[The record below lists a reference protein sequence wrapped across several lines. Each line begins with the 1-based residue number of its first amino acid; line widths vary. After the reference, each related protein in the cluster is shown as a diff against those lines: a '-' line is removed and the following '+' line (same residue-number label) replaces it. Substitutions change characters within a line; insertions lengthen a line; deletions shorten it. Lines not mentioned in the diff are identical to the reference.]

1 MNGRRVLMSN
11 TFKAVLLAGV
21 AVMSVALGGAGQA
34 RAETIEEALA
44 LAYQNNPTLL
54 AARAALRSVDESV
67 PIALS
72 GWRPTLNLNGNV
84 ARTRS
89 TTNILSNG
97 TGGGAVVG
105 SGTTLRTSETASAQF
120 VQPVFD
126 GFGTTAA
133 TTQAKAN
140 VKAQRARL
148 QASEAQVLVDAVSS
162 YTGVLRDQAVVELR
176 RNNVQVLTRQF
187 DATNDRFRVG
197 EITRTDVAQSEAR
210 LAGARADLIT
220 AEGNLQKSR
229 AAYQNNIG
237 KAPESLVA
245 PPAAKGLPAT
255 ADEAISQALKGN
267 PNFVAADYTA
277 QAAQSQIDVTRSDLL
292 PSVQI
297 EASYQ
302 KGWDT
307 VADISRAETAQARA
321 VLTVPLYQSGAEYAR
336 LRQSKHVAGQR
347 RLEADQARDDARE
360 TATSAF
366 ETYQSA
372 TASLESL
379 RSQIKASEI
388 ALEGVQREAEVG
400 SRTVLDVL
408 DAEQELLNARVNL
421 VTAESNQIIASY
433 QLLAALGQ
441 LTAQNIGLKVETY
454 DPTAHYEDVKY
465 QAFGDS
471 KDAAND
477 ASLGKK

>member
-1 MNGRRVLMSN
+1 MNGRRALLLAR
-11 TFKAVLLAGV
+11 TFKAVLLGGV
-21 AVMSVALGGAGQA
+21 ALLGATFMGSGQVQ
-34 RAETIEEALA
+34 AETLDEALA

-72 GWRPTLNLNGNV
+72 GWRPSLNVTGNV

-89 TTNILSNG
+89 ETNIIRNS
-97 TGGGAVVG
+97 GGGAVFG
-105 SGTTLRTSETASAQF
+105 GGTTLRTSQTAQAAF
-120 VQPVFD
+120 TQPVFN
-126 GFGTTAA
+126 GWETAA
-133 TTQAKAN
+133 STAQAKAN

-148 QASEAQVLVDAVSS
+148 QASEAQVLTDAVAA
-162 YTGVLRDQAVVELR
+162 YVDVLRDQAVVELQ
-176 RNNVQVLTRQF
+176 RNQVQVLSRQF
-187 DATNDRFRVG
+187 EATNDRFRVG
-197 EITRTDVAQSEAR
+197 EITRTDVAQAEAR
-210 LAGARADLIT
+210 LAGARASLIT

-229 AAYQNNIG
+229 AAYQNTIG
-237 KAPESLVA
+237 KAPEALTP
-245 PPAAKGLPAT
+245 PPAAGNLPASVE
-255 ADEAISQALKGN
+255 DAISAALKGN
-267 PNFVAADYTA
+267 PGFVAADFTA
-277 QAAQSQIDVTRSDLL
+277 QAAQDAIDVTRSDLL
-292 PSVQI
+292 PSVSL

-302 KGWDT
+302 KGWNT
-307 VADISRAETAQARA
+307 VADVSRAENAQARA

-360 TATSAF
+360 NATASF
-366 ETYQSA
+366 ENYQSA

-379 RSQIKASEI
+379 KSQINASQI

-421 VTAESNQIIASY
+421 VTAERNQIVASY

-441 LTAQNIGLKVETY
+441 LTAQNIGLKVEVY
-454 DPTAHYEDVKY
+454 DPIEHYDDVKY
-465 QAFGDS
+465 QAFGSS
-471 KDAAND
+471 KDAEKD
-477 ASLGKK
+477 ADLGQ